1 MGFPRVSA
9 TPSFLITRGMGGR
22 LESGLGQQRLGVLED
37 NNPPLLLC
45 TGLFRFITG
54 PESEVSILFRSQR
67 QEVFDSGF
75 LPLQPHTHTKD
86 LKEIYCLKVTVRSWA
101 TSKLESLKSI

>member
-1 MGFPRVSA
+1 
-9 TPSFLITRGMGGR
+9 MGGR

-75 LPLQPHTHTKD
+75 LPLQPHTHKRFKGD
-86 LKEIYCLKVTVRSWA
+86 LLF
-101 TSKLESLKSI
+101 ESHSAFLGNK